1 MEASIFSQNSEEVI
15 EVDYDLNPTKLYTCI
30 CAYEWDKALRA
41 ADRNP
46 LEAKTWVV
54 KRDPCCDEDE
64 DNEVRFLPLHSACAR
79 QPPLEVVSSLL
90 SKYSD
95 ASNIIDDNGMYP
107 LHYACANQASAEV
120 IELLILHNPEANMF
134 RVQMNGYLPIHLA
147 AQWGV
152 HSPAVVE
159 VLLKENKSLACA
171 KDYDGISPLEMAV
184 NADEYE
190 FREDVID
197 ILHAYYELEVMHDGD
212 DSTISTRASIYD
224 KSKKKSKKNLIEQL
238 DAMKEE
244 VIQLKTRKD
253 NIKET
258 IDKQLALEWGAV
270 NKYISSVT
278 NNEDFNLSHNCSAN
292 KRSTSTPATSCT
304 SLSSDANS
312 SGKVDDSS
320 KNISR
325 SSSSRRRRN
334 GLVKRVSN
342 IARKTFF
349 WRQSDSSPTFDSVN
363 ETEDKFDMK
372 DKYAM
377 FESDDEADV
386 EEPTQVRDD
395 NSTLERG
402 NGYKSSMLSSQDPLK
417 NILLSDSRTL
427 EYDSRTLDDE
437 SDTFDE
443 NHINTTE
450 PFTGNSL
457 PTLPEESASHEA
469 NKSIGDE
476 HEEDMQL
483 ELVKARKEAVEL
495 ERELIKQK
503 KERDTHK
510 MKVDIIEDAVTA
522 LLIALQNMVEKQG
535 AMKKRMENAAEEAR
549 ETNKKRREILASM
562 LKMFD
567 ENEALSVESTSKKN
581 EGLDTLIGEE
591 LNTIQFLNEVL
602 SEMKA

>member
-1 MEASIFSQNSEEVI
+1 MEASIVSQNIEEVI

-46 LEAKTWVV
+46 LETKTWVV

-152 HSPAVVE
+152 HSTAVME
-159 VLLKENKSLACA
+159 VLLQENKSLACA

-184 NADEYE
+184 NADDYA

-197 ILHAYYELEVMHDGD
+197 ILHEYYELEVMHDGD
-212 DSTISTRASIYD
+212 DSTISTRASIYE

-238 DAMKEE
+238 DSMKEE
-244 VIQLKTRKD
+244 VIRLKTRKD
-253 NIKET
+253 NIKES
-258 IDKQLALEWGAV
+258 IDKQLALEWDAV

-278 NNEDFNLSHNCSAN
+278 NNEDFNLSHNCSSN

-325 SSSSRRRRN
+325 PSSSRRRN

-349 WRQSDSSPTFDSVN
+349 WRQNDSSPSFDSTN
-363 ETEDKFDMK
+363 EMEDTFDMK
-372 DKYAM
+372 DKYSI
-377 FESDDEADV
+377 FESDDEADL
-386 EEPTQVRDD
+386 EEPNQARDD

-443 NHINTTE
+443 NHINITE

-457 PTLPEESASHEA
+457 PTLPEESTSHEA

-476 HEEDMQL
+476 QEEDMLL

-535 AMKKRMENAAEEAR
+535 AMKKRMENATEEAR
-549 ETNKKRREILASM
+549 ETNTKRREILTSM
-562 LKMFD
+562 LKMLD
-567 ENEALSVESTSKKN
+567 ESEALSLESTSKKD